1 MRVLTFVRFQSRS
14 YFKLSYTFQLQWQL
28 YNFKRNFPT
37 CRFFQLL
44 FSTSWKIQ
52 FTIFYAVLLRY
63 GNDLLCIRT
72 IRFNFLWPF
81 LFSHFTSED
90 LKLKVIRYSRLN
102 WILWFIDYDLI
113 RTLGVVL
120 SCVLNFFSP
129 DSVSIVSCTSRC
141 VMVFFTVVTW
151 KFKIYFAGPLPLKR
165 TSVSPYSK
173 FWTAVS
179 TCSSRLI
186 LCFTSRLYVSWPV

>member
-1 MRVLTFVRFQSRS
+1 M
-14 YFKLSYTFQLQWQL
+14 
-28 YNFKRNFPT
+28 
-37 CRFFQLL
+37 
-44 FSTSWKIQ
+44 
-52 FTIFYAVLLRY
+52 RY

-72 IRFNFLWPF
+72 VRFNFLWSF

-102 WILWFIDYDLI
+102 WVLWFIDYEQWYMDYDMI

-141 VMVFFTVVTW
+141 VMVFFTVVT
-151 KFKIYFAGPLPLKR
+151 LN
-165 TSVSPYSK
+165 SK
-173 FWTAVS
+173 FTLLTHYLSNVPLYHHIQNFEQQYQRVRRVWYCVLHRACMFLDQCNFS
-179 TCSSRLI
+179 PKKIFYSLI
-186 LCFTSRLYVSWPV
+186 FSNYDLSNKPIKSWLVGLGQPQPIQ